1 MCVGIPMQVT
11 AITPGHAF
19 CTGREGVRQVRTAL
33 VGDVSLGDWV
43 LVFLDSVQEII
54 SAERAFEVNA
64 TLDLM
69 QSVWTNRPDLAN
81 AAPAFELPSALTAQD
96 LQTLIGRTN
105 VAQTTV
111 NRTQGPQLEH
121 VA

>member
-1 MCVGIPMQVT
+1 MCIGIPMQVDS
-11 AITPGHAF
+11 ITPGHAF
-19 CTGREGVRQVRTAL
+19 CTGRDGRRHVRTAL
-33 VGDVSLGDWV
+33 VGEVNTGDWV

-81 AAPAFELPSALTAQD
+81 AAPSFELPSALSAQD
-96 LQTLIGRTN
+96 LQALIGRTN
-105 VAQTTV
+105 VAQTIV
-111 NRTQGPQLEH
+111 KGSQAPQLEH